1 MVPVGIG
8 RDNLKHLFAGS
19 SPVPRT
25 RKKPWS
31 FSGFK
36 VFYCPE
42 VPFTLY
48 RTLYKLRTFVMKPS
62 ICIPPICEL
71 QPESIFFSL
80 PIQSIGW
87 HELYNRRVRG
97 RKVMDIYRKHTVAVG
112 SGLWYDS
119 LKRHRPGLF
128 SRVLRHRI
136 IGKRKRRAGPWK
148 LTKQKGSLDD
158 ET

>member
-25 RKKPWS
+25 RKNLEAS
-31 FSGFK
+31 VASRF
-36 VFYCPE
+36 FYCPE
-42 VPFTLY
+42 VPFPLY

-87 HELYNRRVRG
+87 HELYNCRVRG
-97 RKVMDIYRKHTVAVG
+97 RKVMDIYREHTVAVG
-112 SGLWYDS
+112 SWLWYDS
-119 LKRHRPGLF
+119 SKRHRPGLF
-128 SRVLRHRI
+128 SRALRHRI
-136 IGKRKRRAGPWK
+136 IGKRKRRAGP
-148 LTKQKGSLDD
+148 
-158 ET
+158 

>member
-1 MVPVGIG
+1 MKNGGEFLLFSPLYISELLAYAINSLFTGGEKKSALFEKRCWQKNADIVIYHCSIRAVSSAG
-8 RDNLKHLFAGS
+8 RAHAWRAWGHRFESCTAHQ
-19 SPVPRT
+19 
-25 RKKPWS
+25 KKPWS

-87 HELYNRRVRG
+87 RELQGSTCSNR
-97 RKVMDIYRKHTVAVG
+97 T
-112 SGLWYDS
+112 L
-119 LKRHRPGLF
+119 
-128 SRVLRHRI
+128 
-136 IGKRKRRAGPWK
+136 
-148 LTKQKGSLDD
+148 Q
-158 ET
+158 